1 MAALKIND
9 LFTKISYVFKNDIF
23 IINNKYVIGGSK
35 SELANVGEMF
45 CVLNDDYIEL
55 CKSDITET
63 EIISINNI
71 KDAKKDLSKEVNYN
85 IHTTVEENIRTILKN
100 RKNHIKN
107 ISEWKKLEFSE
118 SDYDDFFNKGLNVEL
133 FKDKKLP
140 SITINKN
147 IFPLLTEKTFE
158 NFSYNV
164 KINDEL
170 CKFICKLELPFF
182 TLYMIY
188 FYLDI

>member
-1 MAALKIND
+1 MATLKIND
-9 LFTKISYVFKNDIF
+9 LFTKIQYVFKNDIF
-23 IINNKYVIGGSK
+23 IIDNKYVIGGSK

-55 CKSDITET
+55 CKSEITET
-63 EIISINNI
+63 EAISINNI

-85 IHTTVEENIRTILKN
+85 IHTTVEESIRTILKN

-147 IFPLLTEKTFE
+147 IYLFKLSF
-158 NFSYNV
+158 
-164 KINDEL
+164 
-170 CKFICKLELPFF
+170 KF
-182 TLYMIY
+182 
-188 FYLDI
+188 FY